1 MTVTTNLADFGHR
14 EREEVITLLT
24 AWNRAG
30 LPDDFEADG
39 VHPAFNTCS
48 GKVFLTN
55 ADFQVCMIPSGSE
68 SLESWYT
75 TPHEGREGF
84 FSDLCEEY
92 PDMHETDRAAL
103 RELAEILGRSSE
115 IPDDEPG
122 PDDGASPDEADD

>member
-1 MTVTTNLADFGHR
+1 
-14 EREEVITLLT
+14 
-24 AWNRAG
+24 
-30 LPDDFEADG
+30 
-39 VHPAFNTCS
+39 
-48 GKVFLTN
+48 
-55 ADFQVCMIPSGSE
+55 PSGSE

-92 PDMHETDRAAL
+92 PDMHETDRADL